1 GDDINDLK
9 ILDACGLSVC
19 PADAR
24 EYIKSRVDIVTES
37 KGGQG
42 VARDISDLVLAA
54 KGILDKI
61 LKP

>member
-1 GDDINDLK
+1 MK
-9 ILDACGLSVC
+9 ILDACGLAAC

-24 EYIKSRVDIVTES
+24 EYVKSRVDIVTES

-54 KGILDKI
+54 KGVLDKI